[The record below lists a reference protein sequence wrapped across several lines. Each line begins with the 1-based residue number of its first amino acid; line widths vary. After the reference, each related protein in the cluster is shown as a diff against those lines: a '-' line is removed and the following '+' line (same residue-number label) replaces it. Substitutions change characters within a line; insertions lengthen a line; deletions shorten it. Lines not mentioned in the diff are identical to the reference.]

1 MDYVKEAEN
10 YLRHYASLKKSV
22 SHAKFMIDQL
32 AFRAC
37 PGEVSAITND
47 ITGVSAQ
54 HPVNTLQEM
63 YELQKWKAVC
73 EDSAGEI
80 AHIEELLNGMDEK
93 EHQLLDLW
101 YIQRAPVIDI
111 MTEMDYETRQ
121 AVYNLKSRAVKNF
134 SVILFGIHALKA
146 I

>member
-37 PGEVSAITND
+37 PGEVSAVTND

-63 YELQKWKAVC
+63 YELQKWKSVC

-93 EHQLLDLW
+93 ERKVLELWFLERMSISEIAADL
-101 YIQRAPVIDI
+101 R
-111 MTEMDYETRQ
+111 YEERRS
-121 AVYNLKSRAVKNF
+121 VYNLKNKALKDFAVA
-134 SVILFGIHALKA
+134 LFGIHALRA